1 MFMAFCVAFP
11 EMAYFPVL
19 YQDVPLL
26 QELVY
31 LACCLNPQAE
41 HRALADCET
50 VFGKPRKMVM

>member
-1 MFMAFCVAFP
+1 MAFCVAFP